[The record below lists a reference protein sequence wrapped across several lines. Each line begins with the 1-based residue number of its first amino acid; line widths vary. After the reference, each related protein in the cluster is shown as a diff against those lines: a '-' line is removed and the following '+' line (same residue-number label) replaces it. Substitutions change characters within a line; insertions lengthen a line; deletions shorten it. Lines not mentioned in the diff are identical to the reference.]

1 MSKFRCF
8 DTYNLNNFSSSDYTK
23 RRRRNTI
30 FTEAQT
36 IAIGN
41 SSYQNGITSNSI
53 PPGYL
58 KKTDGAL
65 YYGPV
70 YVSTKS
76 PDLNNCLVS
85 ARNYELLYDVLF
97 GATPSPSDIN
107 GTDANLTSAS
117 WEGNVSKIT
126 FTPLS
131 NSGPALSAIPDF
143 SYDMIDYASRQDFF
157 PIYDDPTGNP
167 SSRHPGIVIDPCYNI
182 FYDNCTSTAKPNNY
196 MKNVTYNFNE
206 LKLTN
211 PDLVRYLSKTTSNA
225 YTHFPYPLNFQTTT
239 CEKFQFTFILSFTN
253 SNNTSIDYILEH
265 CLPIC
270 NKDKSILFD
279 KPIVKKGF
287 NNLITIIIRFKYTG
301 KQSTTDGFTF
311 CPYEVFSLNNISTT
325 TREFNNFTYSD
336 TNTSPLLVTD
346 SLATSK
352 SINLDIVNFYNATEA
367 PVIIEQF
374 NNIPLAPDGRQFYGL
389 NKITI
394 NAKDKP
400 IIKPNTSFEEAFKNV
415 ETVSISSVDGL
426 NHWDTQHV
434 TNMKSTFEKSGF
446 NNKIDKWDTKNV
458 KTMSYMFADSSFNQS
473 LNEWDTKN
481 VENMSYMFS
490 NAKQFNGDI
499 TNWKTINVTDMS
511 HMFANAIAFDK
522 MIKYDSV
529 TNAWNTNKVEKV
541 ENMFLNASQF
551 NNKYNTH
558 SSSSSSS
565 SSNSSSNSDNKI
577 SLGWIFKHDLDLTKM
592 K

>member
-41 SSYQNGITSNSI
+41 SSYQNGISSNSI

-58 KKTDGAL
+58 KKSDGSL

-131 NSGPALSAIPDF
+131 NTGPALSAIPDF
-143 SYDMIDYASRQDFF
+143 SYDMIDYISRQDFF
-157 PIYDDPTGNP
+157 PIYDDPDGNP
-167 SSRHPGIVIDPCYNI
+167 STRYPGIVIDPSYNI
-182 FYDNCTSTAKPNNY
+182 FYNSCTSTSNANNY

-206 LKLTN
+206 LKYTN
-211 PDLVRYLSKTTSNA
+211 PDLVKYLSKTTSRT

-253 SNNTSIDYILEH
+253 TNNVSIEYILEN

-270 NKDKSILFD
+270 NKDNSIIFD
-279 KPIVKKGF
+279 KPVVKKGF
-287 NNLITIIIRFKYTG
+287 NDLLTIIIKFKYTG

-311 CPYEVFSLNNISTT
+311 CPYQVFSLNDLNNISTT
-325 TREFNNFTYSD
+325 TTAREINDFIYSD
-336 TNTSPLLVTD
+336 TNLASLSVSD
-346 SLATSK
+346 SVSLSYK

-374 NNIPLAPDGRQFYGL
+374 NNIPLAPDGKQFYGL

-400 IIKPNTSFEEAFKNV
+400 IIKPNTSFEEAFKNIQ
-415 ETVSISSVDGL
+415 EISIASSEGL

-434 TNMKSTFEKSGF
+434 TNMKSTFENSRF
-446 NNKIDKWDTKNV
+446 NSKIDKWNVKNV
-458 KTMSYMFADSSFNQS
+458 TNMSYMFADSSFNQS
-473 LNEWDTKN
+473 LNEWDTGN
-481 VENMSYMFS
+481 VKNMSYMFS

-499 TNWKTINVTDMS
+499 TNWKTDKVTNMS
-511 HMFANAIAFDK
+511 HMFANAISFDK
-522 MIKYDSV
+522 MIKYDAS
-529 TNAWNTNKVEKV
+529 NNKWNVNKVENV
-541 ENMFLNASQF
+541 ENMFLNAIQF

-558 SSSSSSS
+558 T
-565 SSNSSSNSDNKI
+565 NSDNKI
-577 SLGWIFKHDLDLTKM
+577 SLGWQFKPNIVLTNIK
-592 K
+592 

>member
-8 DTYNLNNFSSSDYTK
+8 DTYNLNNYSSSDYIK

-58 KKTDGAL
+58 KKTDGSL

-107 GTDANLTSAS
+107 GTDVNLTSSS

-131 NSGPALSAIPDF
+131 NTGPALSAIPDF
-143 SYDMIDYASRQDFF
+143 SYDMIEYASRQDFF
-157 PIYDDPTGNP
+157 PSYDDPAGNP
-167 SSRHPGIVIDPCYNI
+167 STKYPGIVIDPCYNI
-182 FYDNCTSTAKPNNY
+182 FYDSCTATSNPNNY
-196 MKNVTYNFNE
+196 MKNVTYNFDE
-206 LKLTN
+206 QKLVN
-211 PDLVRYLSKTTSNA
+211 PDLVRYLSKTTSKT

-253 SNNTSIDYILEH
+253 SNNASIEHILEN

-270 NKDKSILFD
+270 NKDTSIIFD
-279 KPIVKKGF
+279 KPTVKKGF
-287 NNLITIIIRFKYTG
+287 NNLLTIIIRFKYTG

-311 CPYEVFSLNNISTT
+311 CPYQVFNMNNITST
-325 TREFNNFTYSD
+325 TREFNNFTSVD
-336 TNTSPLLVTD
+336 TNSAPYSITGSFVEK
-346 SLATSK
+346 SK
-352 SINLDIVNFYNATEA
+352 SINQNIVNFYNDTEA

-374 NNIPLAPDGRQFYGL
+374 NNIPLAPDGKQFYGL
-389 NKITI
+389 HKITI
-394 NAKDKP
+394 SAKDKP
-400 IIKPNTSFEEAFKNV
+400 IIKPNTSFEETFKN
-415 ETVSISSVDGL
+415 TQSLIVSSTNGL
-426 NHWDTQHV
+426 NNWDTQNV
-434 TNMKSTFEKSGF
+434 TNMKSTFENSGF
-446 NNKIDKWDTKNV
+446 NNKIDKWETKNV
-458 KTMSYMFADSSFNQS
+458 QNMSYMFADSSFNQS
-473 LNEWDTKN
+473 LNEWDTGK
-481 VENMSYMFS
+481 VTNMGYMFS
-490 NAKQFNGDI
+490 NAKQFNGNI
-499 TNWKTINVTDMS
+499 TNWKTDNVTSMS
-511 HMFANAIAFDK
+511 HMFANAISFDH
-522 MIKYDSV
+522 MIKQDPSL
-529 TNAWNTNKVEKV
+529 NIWNTNKVENV

-558 SSSSSSS
+558 SN
-565 SSNSSSNSDNKI
+565 SNSNSDSDNKL
-577 SLGWIFKHDLDLTKM
+577 SLGWTFKPDLDLTKM

>member
-41 SSYQNGITSNSI
+41 SSYQNGISSNSI

-58 KKTDGAL
+58 KKTDGSL

-76 PDLNNCLVS
+76 TDLNNCLVS

-107 GTDANLTSAS
+107 GTDANLTSSS
-117 WEGNVSKIT
+117 WEGNISKIT
-126 FTPLS
+126 FTHLS

-143 SYDMIDYASRQDFF
+143 SYNMIDYASRQDFF
-157 PIYDDPTGNP
+157 PIYDDPDGNP
-167 SSRHPGIVIDPCYNI
+167 STRYPGIVIDPCYNI
-182 FYDNCTSTAKPNNY
+182 FYNSCTSTSNPNNY
-196 MKNVTYNFNE
+196 MKNVTYTFNE

-211 PDLVRYLSKTTSNA
+211 PDLVKYLSKTTSRA

-253 SNNTSIDYILEH
+253 TNNTSIEYILEN

-270 NKDKSILFD
+270 NKDKSIIFD
-279 KPIVKKGF
+279 KPRIKKGF
-287 NNLITIIIRFKYTG
+287 NNLITILIRFKYTG

-311 CPYEVFSLNNISTT
+311 CPYQVFNLNNISTT
-325 TREFNNFTYSD
+325 TREFDNLNYQD
-336 TNTSPLLVTD
+336 TNLSSLSLTD
-346 SLATSK
+346 SLVSTK
-352 SINLDIVNFYNATEA
+352 SVNLSIVNFYNATEA

-415 ETVSISSVDGL
+415 QEISIASSEGL

-446 NNKIDKWDTKNV
+446 NNKIDKWNIKNV
-458 KTMSYMFADSSFNQS
+458 KNMSFMFSDSSFNQS
-473 LNEWDTKN
+473 LNEWDTSN
-481 VENMSYMFS
+481 ITDMSFMFY

-499 TNWKTINVTDMS
+499 TNWNTINVTNMS

-522 MIKYDSV
+522 MIKYDP
-529 TNAWNTNKVEKV
+529 TLNKWNTSKV
-541 ENMFLNASQF
+541 ENVTHMFLNATQF
-551 NNKYNTH
+551 NNKYNI
-558 SSSSSSS
+558 
-565 SSNSSSNSDNKI
+565 NSKSDNKI
-577 SLGWIFKHDLDLTKM
+577 SLGWKFKPDLDLTKLINQ
-592 K
+592 